1 MRQKHFCKK
10 NLLKLQKKIA
20 FDEVKMNFSIRQ
32 FMLQLLI
39 CVIIDKKQI
48 SIRAHSIKNHK
59 LVNTFEKSFEDRTK
73 AFEYIKSLSKDYQ
86 ISYTSCLCTCLA
98 QGLVPTLNVKE
109 LEKFGVNVKNV
120 KLLSINNAE
129 LFIAS
134 NYLDALC
141 KDFEDFG
148 GLDFTYSPLALLYF
162 LASKQNLS
170 ADKISLCVYR
180 HSSLIAVMIVRGKE
194 ILFGSFFDLA
204 PEDNEFQAKLSDKD
218 EEDAPSDLN
227 SKDIDLNAL
236 DKMLNE
242 KLDDI
247 KYSENNDDLSNFG
260 NDMQMN
266 AFVFKAV
273 NEFYNNELYKGSFID
288 EMLIFDDENMS
299 QTALDYIEGEIYLK
313 PKLISIDSLDLMND
327 LMRKELK
334 I

>member
-1 MRQKHFCKK
+1 
-10 NLLKLQKKIA
+10 
-20 FDEVKMNFSIRQ
+20 
-32 FMLQLLI
+32 
-39 CVIIDKKQI
+39 
-48 SIRAHSIKNHK
+48 
-59 LVNTFEKSFEDRTK
+59 
-73 AFEYIKSLSKDYQ
+73 
-86 ISYTSCLCTCLA
+86 
-98 QGLVPTLNVKE
+98 
-109 LEKFGVNVKNV
+109 
-120 KLLSINNAE
+120 
-129 LFIAS
+129 
-134 NYLDALC
+134 
-141 KDFEDFG
+141 
-148 GLDFTYSPLALLYF
+148 
-162 LASKQNLS
+162 
-170 ADKISLCVYR
+170 
-180 HSSLIAVMIVRGKE
+180 MIVRGKE

>member
-1 MRQKHFCKK
+1 M
-10 NLLKLQKKIA
+10 
-20 FDEVKMNFSIRQ
+20 
-32 FMLQLLI
+32 
-39 CVIIDKKQI
+39 
-48 SIRAHSIKNHK
+48 
-59 LVNTFEKSFEDRTK
+59 
-73 AFEYIKSLSKDYQ
+73 
-86 ISYTSCLCTCLA
+86 
-98 QGLVPTLNVKE
+98 
-109 LEKFGVNVKNV
+109 NVKNV